1 MKQDILNHY
10 KSTGTYTYAGLY
22 ADYFKSL
29 PNDIRQL
36 GNLICSQVIH
46 RVTLREGNS
55 GANSDLTYGDMTRFP
70 WYRLRCEDDV
80 LLTAMAMTAEW
91 RCICLDRTINK
102 KQYPQ
107 RSEDQNSV
115 LLKKRKAKEEK
126 QNGFKD

>member
-55 GANSDLTYGDMTRFP
+55 GANSDLIYGDMTRFP
-70 WYRLRCEDDV
+70 WYRHRCDDDI
-80 LLTAMAMTAEW
+80 LLTATAMTAELF
-91 RCICLDRTINK
+91 RLDSR
-102 KQYPQ
+102 
-107 RSEDQNSV
+107 
-115 LLKKRKAKEEK
+115 
-126 QNGFKD
+126 GFILERA